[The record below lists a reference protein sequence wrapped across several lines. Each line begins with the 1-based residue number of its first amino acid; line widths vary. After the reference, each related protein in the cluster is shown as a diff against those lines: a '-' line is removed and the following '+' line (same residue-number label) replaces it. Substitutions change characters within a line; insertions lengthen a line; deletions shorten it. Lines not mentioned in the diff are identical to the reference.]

1 MEPAHATTA
10 QRTDAA
16 TASANIA
23 VAGPQPKTSA
33 AGTPLVALLE
43 RTRTESTEEVPAL
56 RGEPLTKGVR
66 MWTPS
71 QFPLVLTLC
80 KDLKSGEFL

>member
-10 QRTDAA
+10 ERADAA
-16 TASANIA
+16 AASADIA
-23 VAGPQPKTSA
+23 VAGSQPKTSA
-33 AGTPLVALLE
+33 GSPAEKDEDEYTSN
-43 RTRTESTEEVPAL
+43 STEEVPAL

-71 QFPLVLTLC
+71 QFPLVLTIC
-80 KDLKSGEFL
+80 KDSP